1 MDTEDLFNMIENL
14 NNIVWGSGM
23 IFLILCTGL
32 YFTLRIKLFQLTHF
46 RLILKNTF
54 LSIFK
59 DKNTTRSNDKHSIS
73 QFQALST
80 ALAATMGTGNIIGVA
95 TAISIGGAGAIFWMW
110 LSAFFGMAVIYAE
123 NVLGTIYRYKNEK
136 NQWIGGPL
144 AYLDRGLGCRWLAI
158 VFAIFCMLA
167 SFGMGNMAQAHS
179 ISSAMFSTFNISPII
194 TGVVVA
200 ILVGIII
207 IGGIKRIGSIT
218 QMLIPLLSV
227 LYILASV
234 IIVLINYKN
243 IPKAFSLIFNEA
255 FGISAIGGGISG
267 AMVKRAINIGLRRG
281 VFSNEAGLGS
291 SALLHSASDTKS
303 PELQGMWGIFE
314 VFIDTIV
321 CCTLT
326 ALVILTTGSTS
337 SNLDGVDLVIKA
349 FENGFGQYADIF
361 ITVSI
366 LLFAFATLV
375 GWSYCGES
383 SIRFIFGESA
393 IKYYKLVFIF
403 VIIIGATSKLSIAW
417 TISDIFNGFM
427 AIPNLVGILLLSNK
441 IKMPNKRII
450 HKDRDN
456 NYN

>member
-46 RLILKNTF
+46 KLILKNTF

-59 DKNTTRSNDKHSIS
+59 DKSTTRSNDKHSIS

-144 AYLDRGLGCRWLAI
+144 AYLDRGLGCRWLAV
-158 VFAIFCMLA
+158 VFAIFCILA
-167 SFGMGNMAQAHS
+167 SFGMGNMAQANS
-179 ISSAMFSTFNISPII
+179 ISSAMSSTFNISPLV
-194 TGVVVA
+194 TGIVVA

-243 IPKAFSLIFNEA
+243 IPKTFSLIFNEA

-314 VFIDTIV
+314 VFIYTIV

-349 FENGFGQYADIF
+349 FEMAWDSMPIY
-361 ITVSI
+361 
-366 LLFAFATLV
+366 
-375 GWSYCGES
+375 
-383 SIRFIFGESA
+383 
-393 IKYYKLVFIF
+393 
-403 VIIIGATSKLSIAW
+403 LSQ
-417 TISDIFNGFM
+417 FQFFF
-427 AIPNLVGILLLSNK
+427 LLL
-441 IKMPNKRII
+441 P
-450 HKDRDN
+450 H
-456 NYN
+456 